1 MTQRCAIYVR
11 YSDDHQRPTSIDDQT
26 RRCKELALQNGF
38 SLENMQIYSD
48 AAINGKYESES
59 KRTGFR
65 KLLEDWD
72 RQVFDVLLVDEFSRL
87 SRDALTQAQIMRR
100 LETSA
105 RVRMVTANGVDTTRP
120 NWQLLL
126 GVEGIVSQQS
136 GRDTKHRVVRG
147 MFGQLERGYMIAT
160 PAYGY
165 TLKREMDGAGNR
177 IGSHWLINEPQAE
190 VVRDVFERRAR
201 GESMHQIARSLNER
215 GIPTRRSARKAN
227 GGYWRPSSIR
237 NLLENTIY
245 KGVFVWNGS
254 TTVRARAKKHGHVVE
269 PVTFLRPE
277 LRIVSEQL
285 WERCNQKTISRSGY
299 GGGRHALAGLVTC
312 GCCESILAV
321 TSKSRCRS
329 LYCPRCTVAKS
340 VISAD
345 ERLTGTVATQ
355 GVQYLLI
362 HAARHFLSEPF
373 IEEFRAKLRAKLVG
387 DVDEQLRAARVEL
400 ARLQGAQERI
410 SRLIATDENE
420 DPVLLARYSEA
431 RDRAQTQ
438 RIHVNELVAGA
449 AAVDREAIAAQ
460 IDVVDPLRV
469 LDDLFDSDIPAAQV
483 RAVLSRLFPSVVLE
497 RKLSTYQS
505 VFSVRFSPGVA
516 LAMLSGTKTI
526 EEQETELRFLLR
538 YWPVH
543 NFGEARW
550 TVERLTPERPGASG
564 QSIPFPALEHSGVAE

>member
-1 MTQRCAIYVR
+1 MNQRCAIYVR
-11 YSDDHQRPTSIDDQT
+11 YSDDQQRATSLDDQV
-26 RRCKELALQNGF
+26 RRCKEIALKNGI
-38 SLENMQIYSD
+38 SLEHVKIYQD
-48 AAINGKYESES
+48 VAITGKFEGEA
-59 KRTGFR
+59 KRKGLR
-65 KLLEDWD
+65 RLLEDWD
-72 RQVFDVLLVDEFSRL
+72 RQAFDVLLVDEFSRL
-87 SRDALTQAQIMRR
+87 SRDALTQAQIIRR

-120 NWQLLL
+120 NWQLQL
-126 GVEGIVSQQS
+126 GLEGIVSQQS
-136 GRDTKHRVVRG
+136 GRDTRHRVIRG
-147 MFGQLERGYMIAT
+147 MFGQLERGYMIGT

-165 TLKREMDGAGNR
+165 TLQRELDAAGNR
-177 IGSHWLINEPQAE
+177 IGSRWLINESEADM
-190 VVRDVFERRAR
+190 VRDVFERRAR

-215 GIPTRRSARKAN
+215 GIPTRRAAREAS
-227 GGYWRPSSIR
+227 GGYWRPSSVR
-237 NLLENTIY
+237 NLLGNTIY
-245 KGVFVWNGS
+245 KGVFIWNGS
-254 TTVRARAKKHGHVVE
+254 TTVCARAKKHGHVVE
-269 PVTFLRPE
+269 PVPFLRPE
-277 LRIVSEQL
+277 LRIVSEEL

-345 ERLTGTVATQ
+345 ERLTGTVATE
-355 GVQYLLI
+355 GVQHLLI

-400 ARLQGAQERI
+400 ARLEGAQERI
-410 SRLIATDENE
+410 SRLIAADESE

-431 RDRAQTQ
+431 RERAQTQ

-449 AAVDREAIAAQ
+449 EAVDREAIAAQ

-469 LDDLFDSDIPAAQV
+469 LDDLFDADIPAAQV

-516 LAMLSGTKTI
+516 LAMLSDTKTI
-526 EEQETELRFLLR
+526 EEQEIELRFLLR

-550 TVERLTPERPGASG
+550 TVELLTPERPEVC
-564 QSIPFPALEHSGVAE
+564 PAVANSGVAV

>member
-1 MTQRCAIYVR
+1 
-11 YSDDHQRPTSIDDQT
+11 
-26 RRCKELALQNGF
+26 
-38 SLENMQIYSD
+38 
-48 AAINGKYESES
+48 
-59 KRTGFR
+59 
-65 KLLEDWD
+65 
-72 RQVFDVLLVDEFSRL
+72 
-87 SRDALTQAQIMRR
+87 
-100 LETSA
+100 
-105 RVRMVTANGVDTTRP
+105 
-120 NWQLLL
+120 
-126 GVEGIVSQQS
+126 
-136 GRDTKHRVVRG
+136 

-190 VVRDVFERRAR
+190 IVRDVFERRAR

-254 TTVRARAKKHGHVVE
+254 TTVRARAKKHGHIVE

-340 VISAD
+340 VITAD

-373 IEEFRAKLRAKLVG
+373 IEEFRAQLRAKLVG
-387 DVDEQLRAARVEL
+387 DIDEQLRVAKVEL
-400 ARLQGAQERI
+400 ARLEGAQERI
-410 SRLIATDENE
+410 SRLIAADESE
-420 DPVLLARYSEA
+420 DPVLLARYAEA
-431 RDRAQTQ
+431 RERAQAQ
-438 RIHVNELVAGA
+438 RQQVAGLA
-449 AAVDREAIAAQ
+449 KGVAGIDREAIAAQ
-460 IDVVDPLRV
+460 VAVVDPVRV
-469 LDDLFDSDIPAAQV
+469 MDDLFESDIPASQV

-543 NFGEARW
+543 SFGEAKW
-550 TVERLTPERPGASG
+550 TVERLTPEKPEASR
-564 QSIPFPALEHSGVAE
+564 QPIPVPALAHAGDAA

>member
-190 VVRDVFERRAR
+190 IVRDVFERRAR

-215 GIPTRRSARKAN
+215 GIPTRRSAREAN

-277 LRIVSEQL
+277 LRIVSEEL

-410 SRLIATDENE
+410 SRLIATDESE

-505 VFSVRFSPGVA
+505 VFSIRFSPGVA
-516 LAMLSGTKTI
+516 LAMSSGTQTV
-526 EEQETELRFLLR
+526 EEQEVELRFLLR

-543 NFGEARW
+543 SFGQARW
-550 TVERLTPERPGASG
+550 TVECLTLERPEVCP
-564 QSIPFPALEHSGVAE
+564 QPFPIPAVAHSCVAV

>member
-1 MTQRCAIYVR
+1 MTHCCAIYVR
-11 YSDDHQRPTSIDDQT
+11 YSDDQQRATSLDDQM
-26 RRCKELALQNGF
+26 RRCKEIALKNGI
-38 SLENMQIYSD
+38 SLEHVKIYQD
-48 AAINGKYESES
+48 VAITGKFEGEA
-59 KRTGFR
+59 KRKGLR
-65 KLLEDWD
+65 QLLEDWD
-72 RQVFDVLLVDEFSRL
+72 RQAFDVLLVDEFSRL
-87 SRDALTQAQIMRR
+87 SRDALTQAQVIRR

-120 NWQLLL
+120 NWQLQL
-126 GVEGIVSQQS
+126 GLEGIVSQQS
-136 GRDTKHRVVRG
+136 GRDTRHRVIRG

-165 TLKREMDGAGNR
+165 TLKRELDAAGNR
-177 IGSHWLINEPQAE
+177 IGSHWLINESEADI
-190 VVRDVFERRAR
+190 VRDVFERRAR
-201 GESMHQIARSLNER
+201 GESMQQIARSLNER
-215 GIPTRRSARKAN
+215 GIPTRRAARTAT
-227 GGYWRPSSIR
+227 GGYWRPSRIR

-245 KGVFVWNGS
+245 KGVFIWNGS
-254 TTVRARAKKHGHVVE
+254 TSVRARAKKHGHVVE

-277 LRIVSEQL
+277 LQIVSEEL
-285 WERCNQKTISRSGY
+285 WERCKQKRISRSGY
-299 GGGRHALAGLVTC
+299 GGGRHALAGLANC

-340 VISAD
+340 VIGAD
-345 ERLTGTVATQ
+345 ERLTGTVATE

-400 ARLQGAQERI
+400 ARLEGAQERI
-410 SRLIATDENE
+410 SRLIAADESE

-431 RDRAQTQ
+431 RHRAQTQ

-497 RKLSTYQS
+497 RKLSRYQS
-505 VFSVRFSPGVA
+505 VFSIRFSPGVA
-516 LAMLSGTKTI
+516 LAMSSGTQTV
-526 EEQETELRFLLR
+526 EEQEVERRFLLR
-538 YWPVH
+538 YWPVR
-543 NFGEARW
+543 NFGQARW
-550 TVERLTPERPGASG
+550 TVQCLMPEKPEVSP
-564 QSIPFPALEHSGVAE
+564 QPFPIPAVAQVCVAV

>member
-1 MTQRCAIYVR
+1 MNQRCAIYVR
-11 YSDDHQRPTSIDDQT
+11 YSDDQQRATSLDDQM
-26 RRCKELALQNGF
+26 RCCREIALKNGI
-38 SLENMQIYSD
+38 SLENVNIYRD
-48 AAINGKYESES
+48 VAITGKFEGEA
-59 KRTGFR
+59 KRKGL
-65 KLLEDWD
+65 KQLLEDWD
-72 RQVFDVLLVDEFSRL
+72 RQAFDVLLVDEFSRL
-87 SRDALTQAQIMRR
+87 SRDALTQAQIIRR

-120 NWQLLL
+120 NWQLQL
-126 GVEGIVSQQS
+126 GLEGIVSQQS
-136 GRDTKHRVVRG
+136 GRDTRHRVIRG
-147 MFGQLERGYMIAT
+147 MFGQLERGYMIGT

-165 TLKREMDGAGNR
+165 TLKREVDAAGNR
-177 IGSHWLINEPQAE
+177 IGSHWLINESEADM
-190 VVRDVFERRAR
+190 VRDIFERRAR

-215 GIPTRRSARKAN
+215 GIPTRRAARKAN

-237 NLLENTIY
+237 NLLANTIY

-277 LRIVSEQL
+277 LRIVSEEL
-285 WERCNQKTISRSGY
+285 WERCNQKTISRSGF
-299 GGGRHALAGLVTC
+299 GGGRHALAGLVNC

-329 LYCPRCTVAKS
+329 IYCPRCTVAKS

-345 ERLTGTVATQ
+345 ERLTGTVATE
-355 GVQYLLI
+355 GVQHLLI

-373 IEEFRAKLRAKLVG
+373 IEEFRAQLRAKLVG
-387 DVDEQLRAARVEL
+387 DIDEQLRVAKVEL
-400 ARLQGAQERI
+400 ARLEGAQERI
-410 SRLIATDENE
+410 SRLIAADESE
-420 DPVLLARYSEA
+420 DPVLLARYAEA
-431 RDRAQTQ
+431 RERAQAQ
-438 RIHVNELVAGA
+438 RQQVAGLAKGVA
-449 AAVDREAIAAQ
+449 AIDREAIAAQ
-460 IDVVDPLRV
+460 VAVVDPVRV
-469 LDDLFDSDIPAAQV
+469 LDDLFESDIPASQV

-516 LAMLSGTKTI
+516 LAMLSGTKMI

-564 QSIPFPALEHSGVAE
+564 QSIPFPALEHSGVAV